1 MWMGTLWKNYGILRL
16 SSFSVF
22 MKKAFLSF
30 TTVLI
35 LVAIALGLGAVWAVN
50 SLKIVPHT
58 VTYEVFSP
66 QGNSHFDQTE
76 MVTIKKYIQEKV
88 KQRERDRMYSTVR

>member
-1 MWMGTLWKNYGILRL
+1 MDEKCGIFTLY
-16 SSFSVF
+16 SSCFC
-22 MKKAFLSF
+22 MKKAFLSI

-35 LVAIALGLGAVWAVN
+35 LVAIALGLGAIWAVN

-66 QGNSHFDQTE
+66 EGNSHFDQTE